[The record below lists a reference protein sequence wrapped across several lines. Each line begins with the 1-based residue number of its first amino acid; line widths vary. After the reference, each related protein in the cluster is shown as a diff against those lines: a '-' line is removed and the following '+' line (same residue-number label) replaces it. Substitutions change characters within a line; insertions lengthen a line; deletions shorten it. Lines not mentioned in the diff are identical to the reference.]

1 MLFRKARSGLR
12 LVSMHLERNAKS
24 MSLNKRQFDVL
35 VCVEPKLN
43 AVSAVEL
50 AGEVGIAKL
59 LVEETLTELTQA
71 GLICDGLITD
81 AGRTALEPYRVK
93 RAVFMAAGFGSR
105 MVPVTLNTPKPLV
118 RVKGKRIIDSLLD
131 AVIAAGIEEIYLVRG
146 YLAEQ
151 FDQLLKKYPQIIF
164 IENPIYNETNNISS
178 AYFARHLLANSYVF
192 EADLVLYNPKLIT
205 KYQYNSNYLGVPTD
219 RTEDWCFDVDGDGV
233 IRKLMI
239 GGTDCYHMY
248 GLSYWTEE
256 DGKRLGEHLEQ
267 VFREVPG
274 GKERYWD
281 QVIFDYHLE
290 DYCVH
295 VRPCTFSDIV
305 EIDTF
310 NELKLIDPT
319 YAV

>member
-1 MLFRKARSGLR
+1 MKLTK
-12 LVSMHLERNAKS
+12 E
-24 MSLNKRQFDVL
+24 QFDVL
-35 VCVEPKLN
+35 VCLENKFNPT
-43 AVSAVEL
+43 SACEI
-50 AGEVGIAKL
+50 AGEIGTAKSVVEGILKELIEQGLA
-59 LVEETLTELTQA
+59 TECA
-71 GLICDGLITD
+71 ITE
-81 AGRTALEPYRVK
+81 AGRVALEPYRVK
-93 RAVFMAAGFGSR
+93 RAIFMAAGFGSR

-151 FDQLLKKYPQIIF
+151 FDQLLRKYPQIVF
-164 IENPIYNETNNISS
+164 IENPLYNETNNISS
-178 AYFARHLLANSYVF
+178 VYSARHLLGNSYVF
-192 EADLVLYNPKLIT
+192 EADLLLYNPKLVT
-205 KYQYNSNYLGVPTD
+205 KYQYNTNYLGVPTA
-219 RTEDWCFDVDGDGV
+219 RTEDWCFDADDEGV

-256 DGKRLGEHLEQ
+256 DGKRLSQHLEH

-281 QVIFDYHLE
+281 QVAFDYHMDE
-290 DYCVH
+290 YCIH

-310 NELKLIDPT
+310 NELKQIDPV
-319 YAV
+319 YAI

>member
-1 MLFRKARSGLR
+1 MNLTK
-12 LVSMHLERNAKS
+12 K
-24 MSLNKRQFDVL
+24 QFDVL
-35 VCVEPKLN
+35 VCLESKFNPS
-43 AVSAVEL
+43 SACEV
-50 AGEVGIAKL
+50 AGEVGMTKPAVEAILKE
-59 LVEETLTELTQA
+59 LVELGLATESA
-71 GLICDGLITD
+71 ITE

-93 RAVFMAAGFGSR
+93 RAIFMAAGFGSR

-151 FDQLLKKYPQIIF
+151 FDQLLKKYPQIVF
-164 IENPIYNETNNISS
+164 IENPLYNETNNISS
-178 AYFARHLLANSYVF
+178 VYSARHLLGNSYVF
-192 EADLVLYNPKLIT
+192 EADLLLYNPKLIT
-205 KYQYNSNYLGVPTD
+205 KYQYHTNYLGVPTA
-219 RTEDWCFDVDGDGV
+219 RTEDWCFDVDDEGV

-256 DGKRLGEHLEQ
+256 DGKRLSGHLEH
-267 VFREVPG
+267 VFHEVPG

-281 QVIFDYHLE
+281 QVAFDYHMDE
-290 DYCVH
+290 YCIH

-310 NELKLIDPT
+310 NELKSIDPI
-319 YAV
+319 YAM

>member
-1 MLFRKARSGLR
+1 MKLTK
-12 LVSMHLERNAKS
+12 K
-24 MSLNKRQFDVL
+24 QFDVL
-35 VCVEPKLN
+35 VCLENKFNPTSACEIAGEIGMTK
-43 AVSAVEL
+43 SAVEEIL
-50 AGEVGIAKL
+50 KDLIGQGWA
-59 LVEETLTELTQA
+59 TESA
-71 GLICDGLITD
+71 ITD
-81 AGRTALEPYRVK
+81 AGREALEPYRVK
-93 RAVFMAAGFGSR
+93 RAIFMAAGFGSR

-151 FDQLLKKYPQIIF
+151 FDQLLRKYPQIVF
-164 IENPIYNETNNISS
+164 IENPLYNETNNISS
-178 AYFARHLLANSYVF
+178 VYSARHLLGNSYVF
-192 EADLVLYNPKLIT
+192 EADLLLYNPKLVT
-205 KYQYNSNYLGVPTD
+205 KYQYNTNYLGVPTA
-219 RTEDWCFDVDGDGV
+219 RTEDWCFDVDDDGV

-248 GLSYWTEE
+248 GLSYWTEA

-267 VFREVPG
+267 VYRQMPG

-281 QVIFDYHLE
+281 QVALEYYIQDYE
-290 DYCVH
+290 IH

-310 NELKLIDPT
+310 NELKQIDSN
-319 YAV
+319 YAM